1 MGSRSLQV
9 GGSAVLRASELV
21 REKARR
27 LAAHLL
33 EVSVDDVVSFGGGRI
48 GVAGAPDSALG
59 WDELARAAVDA
70 TRLPEDME
78 PGLAAEHDFEID
90 DSTYPFGAH
99 VSVVE
104 VDLDTGDA
112 RPLRHVAVDDCG
124 RILNPM
130 MVEGQVHG
138 GVAQGI
144 AQALYEEVVFDEE
157 GNPLTSNLT
166 TYSIPSAAE
175 LPGYETAHT
184 ITPTTRNPLGAKG
197 IGESGTI
204 GAGPAVH
211 NAVVDA
217 LAHLGVRHVDMPAT
231 PERVWRAIRD
241 AETANGTP
249 RRRRKGKMNTPNLAG
264 LIAAIVTP
272 MRDDFSVDEASLR
285 RYTRWLVD
293 QGVRGLAVNV
303 DTGEG
308 PHLFP
313 DERLRV
319 LEIVREEVAGRALV
333 VAGLA
338 ASFTEQARRLAR
350 DTAAAGAEALLVF
363 PISAYQGEPLD
374 PELPAAYHAAVAEA
388 SGLPLIAFQLQ
399 PALGGVNFSEEA
411 ITRVMSV
418 DGVVAIKEASFDAK
432 RFVETARLVKSLP
445 SSPTVLNGND
455 NFLLEAYL
463 LGAEGALL
471 GFGTLAAREQVEM
484 HEAARAG
491 DLERASALRDMLQ
504 PLCDAIFSA
513 PVRNYRARVK
523 HALVRLGVIDE
534 AHVRP
539 PLLPLDAA
547 EQDLVDRAL
556 KEAGLL

>member
-1 MGSRSLQV
+1 
-9 GGSAVLRASELV
+9 
-21 REKARR
+21 
-27 LAAHLL
+27 
-33 EVSVDDVVSFGGGRI
+33 
-48 GVAGAPDSALG
+48 
-59 WDELARAAVDA
+59 
-70 TRLPEDME
+70 
-78 PGLAAEHDFEID
+78 
-90 DSTYPFGAH
+90 
-99 VSVVE
+99 
-104 VDLDTGDA
+104 
-112 RPLRHVAVDDCG
+112 
-124 RILNPM
+124 
-130 MVEGQVHG
+130 
-138 GVAQGI
+138 
-144 AQALYEEVVFDEE
+144 
-157 GNPLTSNLT
+157 
-166 TYSIPSAAE
+166 
-175 LPGYETAHT
+175 
-184 ITPTTRNPLGAKG
+184 
-197 IGESGTI
+197 
-204 GAGPAVH
+204 
-211 NAVVDA
+211 
-217 LAHLGVRHVDMPAT
+217 
-231 PERVWRAIRD
+231 
-241 AETANGTP
+241 
-249 RRRRKGKMNTPNLAG
+249 MNTPNLAG

-272 MRDDFSVDEASLR
+272 MRKDFSVDEASLR

-319 LEIVREEVAGRALV
+319 LDIVREEVAGRALV

-338 ASFTEQARRLAR
+338 ASFTEQARRIAR

-363 PISAYQGEPLD
+363 PIPAYQGEPLD
-374 PELPAAYHAAVAEA
+374 PEIPAAYHAAVAEA
-388 SGLPLIAFQLQ
+388 SELPLIAFQLQ
-399 PALGGVNFSEEA
+399 PALGGVDFSAEA

-418 DGVVAIKEASFDAK
+418 EGVVAIKEASFDAK

-471 GFGTLAAREQVEM
+471 GFGTLAARQQVEM

-491 DLERASALRDMLQ
+491 DLDRANGLRDMLQ

-534 AHVRP
+534 PHVRP
-539 PLLPLDAA
+539 PLLPLDEA
-547 EQDLVDRAL
+547 EHDLVDRAL